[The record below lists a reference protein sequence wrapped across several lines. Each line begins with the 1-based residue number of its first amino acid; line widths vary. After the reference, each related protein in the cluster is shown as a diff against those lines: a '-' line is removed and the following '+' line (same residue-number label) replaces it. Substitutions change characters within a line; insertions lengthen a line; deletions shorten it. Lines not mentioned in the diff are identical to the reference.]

1 LELGIE
7 TYFLLKGRKI
17 KMANPKKAY
26 DRIYAY
32 YIKKGYTHEEADHV
46 AKNIANKQ
54 DEKT

>member
-1 LELGIE
+1 
-7 TYFLLKGRKI
+7 
-17 KMANPKKAY
+17 MANPKKAY

-54 DEKT
+54 GGEKLSIEELQDN

>member
-1 LELGIE
+1 MQNWRRTE
-7 TYFLLKGRKI
+7 FWRKI

-54 DEKT
+54 GAK